1 MLAKFLGVCCVAGLL
16 GLFATPTPAYEL
28 SSPVNV
34 ALACTQYTIDVTAGD
49 LVPGVSYQIQYTFTL
64 SSTTGGPPLTISDT
78 IPFTAQSTSFTDAV
92 TKPLSLTDNY
102 NASSGTA
109 SLVFS
114 NSGQTINTVQI
125 TFSPTSVHCSP
136 PPPPLCQAST
146 SNVSNFNGTPIAAGN
161 YIWFNANFTANGVP
175 TTGATV
181 TFTNSTIT
189 FKTSTAS
196 FNLPVPNAQ
205 ITFSPSVS
213 CVSTTFDS
221 LNNRFVTTAP
231 IGGSDEIFLTALS
244 FLVPANFGQVSGNV
258 TWNGT
263 FGTNSPNVTMNWK
276 WAAAVYT
283 SPCFVTDYNII
294 APLAA
299 HGNACVGSEGGD
311 HAGTPEGTSPNTG
324 KLFKAC
330 VIGGARGGGGSNFTG
345 SLSGTVG
352 VRPVCQ

>member
-1 MLAKFLGVCCVAGLL
+1 MIAKSLGVCCVAGLL

-49 LVPGVSYQIQYTFTL
+49 LVPTVSYQIEYTFTL
-64 SSTTGGPPLTISDT
+64 SSTTGGPPLTISGT
-78 IPFTAQSTSFTDAV
+78 IPFTAQSTTFSDEV

-102 NASSGTA
+102 IASSGSA
-109 SLVFS
+109 SLAFS
-114 NSGQTINTVQI
+114 NGQIINTVPSI
-125 TFSPTSVHCSP
+125 TFSPASVNCSP

-161 YIWFNANFTANGVP
+161 FIWFNANFTANGVP

-231 IGGSDEIFLTALS
+231 IGGSD
-244 FLVPANFGQVSGNV
+244 FGQVSGNV